1 MTIRRINTMRRI
13 SMLMLPALASLASA
27 AGCSQNSGGGEP
39 TMPPPRAQ
47 FFWPDVPVPD
57 KFEIDRRRSNHA
69 ATAGHRTIKHYY
81 LGSASPLAVSNFYR
95 QKMPEYQ
102 WELVD
107 KQLRSGAD
115 VMNYRKNSE
124 VCEVRIEEVP
134 SGMFGSTKTQV
145 TVDIRSS
152 RE

>member
-1 MTIRRINTMRRI
+1 MHRR
-13 SMLMLPALASLASA
+13 ASILFFLSCLVCLITGI
-27 AGCSQNSGGGEP
+27 GCIQSSGGGEP

-57 KFEIDRRRSNHA
+57 RFEIDRRRSNHA
-69 ATAGHRTIKHYY
+69 ATAGRRTIKHYY

-124 VCEVRIEEVP
+124 LCEVRVEEVP
-134 SGMFGSTKTQV
+134 SGMFGTRTQV
-145 TVDIRSS
+145 TVDVRSA

>member
-1 MTIRRINTMRRI
+1 MRPASI
-13 SMLMLPALASLASA
+13 LMIVPVA
-27 AGCSQNSGGGEP
+27 ACLYGAACSQSSGGGEP
-39 TMPPPRAQ
+39 TMPPARAQ

-57 KFEIDRRRSNHA
+57 KFEIDRRRSTHT
-69 ATAGHRTIKHYY
+69 ATAGRRTIKHYY
-81 LGSASPLAVSNFYR
+81 LGGATPLSVSNFYR

-102 WELVD
+102 WELID

-124 VCEVRIEEVP
+124 LCEIRIEEVP
-134 SGMFGSTKTQV
+134 SGMFGKQTQV
-145 TVDIRSS
+145 TIDVRSS